1 MRKRYAVSLRVDPV
15 DEDTSTRVT
24 GRLAPGVRLP
34 GCSGRIM
41 AHHLS
46 ATEDQAAGLCIHG
59 GIRAR
64 SGRAACDAFATAVQ
78 RAVGEAGVGVLPIAH
93 RSASQVYY
101 QGGLRWGTGEGG
113 THHEDDLGAPIQSVG
128 RLAAL
133 REWVP
138 RPGELFL
145 ALGAVAVIIPMA
157 HYWGPSTWAAA
168 FRTGLVMWVFVV
180 VIFGFARR
188 RAWKRR

>member
-93 RSASQVYY
+93 RSASQMYY
-101 QGGLRWGTGEGG
+101 QGRLQWGTGERG
-113 THHEDDLGAPIQSVG
+113 THYADDLGAPTQSVG
-128 RLAAL
+128 RAAAL

-157 HYWGPSTWAAA
+157 RYWGPETWAAA
-168 FRTGLVMWVFVV
+168 FRTGFVMWVLVV
-180 VIFGFARR
+180 VMFGFARR

>member
-1 MRKRYAVSLRVDPV
+1 VRKRYVVELMVGPL
-15 DEDTSTRVT
+15 DEDTSTRVA
-24 GRLAPGVRLP
+24 GRLAQGSRLP
-34 GCSGRIM
+34 GCSGRTT
-41 AHHLS
+41 AHQRS
-46 ATEDQAAGLCIHG
+46 AAEGGEWLVIHG
-59 GIRAR
+59 GVRA
-64 SGRAACDAFATAVQ
+64 GAGLAACDAFATAVQ

>member
-1 MRKRYAVSLRVDPV
+1 VRKRYVVELIVGPL
-15 DEDTSTRVT
+15 DEDTSTRGT
-24 GRLAPGVRLP
+24 NRLGPGPRLP
-34 GCSGRIM
+34 GCSVPTM
-41 AHHLS
+41 ALQRS
-46 ATEDQAAGLCIHG
+46 AAEGGAWLVIHG
-59 GIRAR
+59 GVRA
-64 SGRAACDAFATAVQ
+64 SAGLAACDAFATAVQ

-93 RSASQVYY
+93 RSASDSYY
-101 QGGLRWGTGEGG
+101 QGGLRWGTGERSA
-113 THHEDDLGAPIQSVG
+113 HYSDDLGAPIQSVG
-128 RLAAL
+128 RGAAM

-138 RPGELFL
+138 RPGELLL

-180 VIFGFARR
+180 VMFGLARR